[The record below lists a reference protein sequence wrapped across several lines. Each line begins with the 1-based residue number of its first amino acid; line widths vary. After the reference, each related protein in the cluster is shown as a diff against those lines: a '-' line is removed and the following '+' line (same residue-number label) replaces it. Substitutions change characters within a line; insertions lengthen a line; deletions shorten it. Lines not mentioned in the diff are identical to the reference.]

1 MADIP
6 DTNDPK
12 VAMLAIAWEM
22 VKQIYAG
29 HFRENGHSETVRRV
43 TNEVLRVYASLA
55 TMKPIS
61 GVQVHAKPELQPEYQ
76 KVASHN

>member
-12 VAMLAIAWEM
+12 VAMLAIAWELA
-22 VKQIYAG
+22 KQVYAG
-29 HFRENGHSETVRRV
+29 HFRESGHSETVRRV
-43 TNEVLRVYASLA
+43 TNEVLRIYAALV

-61 GVQVHAKPELQPEYQ
+61 GVQVHAKAELDPEPQ
-76 KVASHN
+76 KAN

>member
-22 VKQIYAG
+22 VKQVYAG
-29 HFRENGHSETVRRV
+29 HFRENGHSEVVKRV
-43 TNEVLRVYASLA
+43 TNEKLRVYTALA
-55 TMKPIS
+55 TGKPIN
-61 GVQVHAKPELQPEYQ
+61 GVQIRPKTELEPEYQ
-76 KVASHN
+76 KVA

>member
-22 VKQIYAG
+22 VKQIYGG
-29 HFRENGHSETVRRV
+29 HFKENGHSEMVKRV
-43 TNEVLRVYASLA
+43 TNEVLRVYTALG
-55 TMKPIS
+55 TGKPIN
-61 GVQVHAKPELQPEYQ
+61 GVQVHPQAELKTEFQ
-76 KVASHN
+76 KVA